1 MKKLS
6 TYLSLTFLILCS
18 GQILAQNIKKETFG
32 LYNYL
37 QPRASIALD
46 EAKMYYLKVEI
57 SDDELHRRKMIE
69 EELKINNFSLAG
81 ASDEYQFT
89 IEIIESDF
97 KFGESKKKSSSRTVT
112 ENGKEKK
119 VTDYYYTGT
128 MGYSYIVKVL
138 DKQDQELFR
147 EIIRGSVTTKGKK
160 STSYS
165 TALRMYNKEKFLA
178 KEKVVDDFIDKAS
191 SVINEQFTEVEKTMY
206 MRVPYVKSKKFQY
219 PEFDEAYA
227 LLRKSYEALNLDV
240 NIQEETVNDLNK
252 AIELLTPYLS
262 EINLEDK
269 KAKVNRNV
277 ASATH
282 FDIGLAYFM
291 MRNYSEAKK
300 HFNESNTIEN
310 SVVAGIPNWLYL
322 AETFE
327 ALVQNR

>member
-1 MKKLS
+1 MKNLS

-18 GQILAQNIKKETFG
+18 GQTFAQNIKKETFG

-46 EAKMYYLKVEI
+46 NAKMYYLKVEI
-57 SDDELHRRKMIE
+57 SDDELHRRKLIE
-69 EELKINNFSLAG
+69 EELDINNFSLAG

-97 KFGESKKKSSSRTVT
+97 KFGDSKKKSTSRTVT
-112 ENGKEKK
+112 ESGKERSI
-119 VTDYYYTGT
+119 TEYFYEGS

-147 EIIRGSVTTKGKK
+147 EIIRGNVTTKGRK

-165 TALRMYNKEKFLA
+165 SALKMYNRDKFLA
-178 KEKVVDDFIDKAS
+178 REKVVNDFIDKAS
-191 SVINEQFTEVEKTMY
+191 SAINEQFTDVEKTMY

-227 LLRKSYEALNLDV
+227 LLRKSYDALNLDV
-240 NIQEETVNDLNK
+240 TIQEETVNDLNK
-252 AIELLTPYLS
+252 AIELLTPYIS
-262 EINLEDK
+262 EIDLEDK

-291 MRNYSEAKK
+291 MRNYEQAKK

-322 AETFE
+322 AETFDGF
-327 ALVQNR
+327 VKNR